1 MPVQYNSTDY
11 FAPAGFTVALSA
23 TTASSYAAVTSLF
36 PVQRYYVVNT
46 GSQPVQCRFYVN
58 TSTGTASL
66 ATVGTP
72 TFGPVVPPASDMTFS
87 LPADLQSQLDNGFT
101 TTAVVAVIAPSG
113 TNAVY
118 ITPMMGQ

>member
-1 MPVQYNSTDY
+1 
-11 FAPAGFTVALSA
+11 
-23 TTASSYAAVTSLF
+23 
-36 PVQRYYVVNT
+36 
-46 GSQPVQCRFYVN
+46 
-58 TSTGTASL
+58 
-66 ATVGTP
+66 
-72 TFGPVVPPASDMTFS
+72 MTFS